1 MYCFQRYRIR
11 KACQTARRTE
21 IFLFQMQGI
30 MQIYA
35 NIYSNLRIIYQLFAH
50 LISESSHPILR
61 AIQLNI
67 YNFASFIVK
76 ILAFITTAQI
86 L

>member
-11 KACQTARRTE
+11 KACQTACRTE

-35 NIYSNLRIIYQLFAH
+35 DIRGNLRIICSLFTH
-50 LISESSHPILR
+50 LISESSYPILR
-61 AIQLNI
+61 AIQLNV
-67 YNFASFIVK
+67 YNFVSFIVK